1 MHCSPFRIT
10 LTLALL
16 TVIVPLVSRAE
27 EPAYTF
33 TNARQFL
40 SQFCSECHGA
50 EKPKGGLNLLRF
62 ESQDGILAERKLWHQ
77 VLLRVRGGDMP
88 PPNAKKPLS
97 TEDRGAFTRWT
108 EQTLWHTP
116 CADTIR
122 PGPAPVR
129 RLSKSQYRATI
140 RDLLGVHFDA
150 AHRLPDDGAGG
161 EGFDN
166 AAETLFLSPVHGEKY
181 LDAAKEALG
190 YAARDSAARA
200 RIFIALPDKQISP
213 EDAARRVL
221 ERFATRAYR
230 RPAQAEEVAQL
241 LELFRKQQT
250 NGLAFD
256 DAILYALRAAL
267 ISPHFLFRVE
277 QPAVATEP
285 QRLTDH
291 ELATRLSYFL
301 WNSMPDDRL
310 FEQAAAG
317 KLHDE
322 VVLKNEMTRL
332 LKDRKARGLAE
343 SFVGQWLETRRLGT
357 EVKPDAKRFPR
368 YNAELEN
375 AMREEP
381 ILFLLEILAENRSL
395 LDLID
400 SDFTY
405 TDQALARLYNIP
417 PPPGFGQP
425 RRVSLPKGSH
435 RGGVLTMASVLTVT
449 SYPHRT
455 SPVLRGKWVLEALL
469 GSPPP
474 PPPPN
479 VPELPEDKKQVE
491 SKTLRERFVAHRAN
505 PTCATCHDRIDPP
518 GFGLE
523 NFDAVGRWRD
533 QDAGRPVDAT
543 GTLPDGTTFNG
554 PDELKKALLAR
565 KEDFLRH
572 LTAKFLGYA
581 LGRGL
586 VNDDYCV
593 IQKVVERLEKNEY
606 RSHTLLWEIIKSV
619 PFQYRPGTP
628 KKDAAS

>member
-1 MHCSPFRIT
+1 MRYSCTRLVLSLGLLAI
-10 LTLALL
+10 LTG
-16 TVIVPLVSRAE
+16 IVQADE
-27 EPAYTF
+27 TGYDF
-33 TNARQFL
+33 ARVRQTINKY
-40 SQFCSECHGA
+40 CSECHGA
-50 EKPKGGLNLLRF
+50 EKPKGGLNLQRF
-62 ESQDGILAERKLWHQ
+62 ASREEVLTERKVWHQ

-88 PPNAKKPLS
+88 PPNAKQPLP
-97 TEDRGAFTRWT
+97 TEARTAFAGWT
-108 EQTLWHTP
+108 EQTIWKTSVETP
-116 CADTIR
+116 IQ

-129 RLSKSQYRATI
+129 RLTKSQYRATI

-181 LDAAKEALG
+181 LEAAKEALG
-190 YAARDSAARA
+190 YTARDSAARA
-200 RIFIALPDKQISP
+200 RIFFVLPDERIAP
-213 EDAARRVL
+213 EDTARRVL
-221 ERFATRAYR
+221 ERFASRAYR
-230 RPAQAEEVAQL
+230 RPAQPEEVEHL
-241 LELFRKQQT
+241 LTLFRKQQT
-250 NGLAFD
+250 NGIAFEE
-256 DAILYALRAAL
+256 AVLYALRAAL

-277 QPAVATEP
+277 QPATSTEP

-301 WNSMPDDRL
+301 WNSMPDDKL
-310 FEQAAAG
+310 FELATAG

-322 VVLKNEMTRL
+322 NVLKNEMVRM
-332 LKDRKARGLAE
+332 LKERKARGLAE
-343 SFVGQWLETRRLGT
+343 SFAGQWLETRRLGT
-357 EVKPDAKRFPR
+357 EVKPDPKVFPR

-479 VPELPEDKKQVE
+479 VPELPEDKSKTDG
-491 SKTLRERFVAHRAN
+491 KTLRERFVAHRAN
-505 PTCATCHDRIDPP
+505 PTCASCHDRIDPP

-523 NFDAVGRWRD
+523 NYDAMGRWRE
-533 QDAGRPVDAT
+533 QEAGRPVDAT
-543 GTLPDGTTFNG
+543 GTLPDGTTFDG
-554 PDELKKALLAR
+554 PDGLKKALLAR
-565 KEDFLRH
+565 REDFLRH
-572 LTAKFLGYA
+572 LAAKVVGYA

-586 VNDDYCV
+586 VNDDYALV
-593 IQKVVERLEKNEY
+593 QKVVERLDKQEY
-606 RSHTLLWEIIKSV
+606 RSHTLIWEIIRSV
-619 PFQYRPGTP
+619 PFQYRPGLP
-628 KKDAAS
+628 KKPAAS